1 MSNMLKIML
10 SIWGM
15 SDMDWLGY
23 INEEN
28 YSFHH
33 IVKRS
38 NGGSDNISNGAVLHL
53 NSHAYLHTIEHY
65 DIDKYIYLNTI
76 LKEINEQRSMPNID
90 QLKKIRDVLKEF
102 EKEYEGKQSSRGKD
116 IIKKEYRLDAEREFG
131 KNKR

>member
-1 MSNMLKIML
+1 MSNMLKIMI
-10 SIWGM
+10 SIWNM

-33 IVKRS
+33 IIKKS
-38 NGGSDNISNGAVLHL
+38 DGGSDDISNGAVLHL

-65 DIDKYIYLNTI
+65 DPDKYIFLNSI
-76 LKEINEQRSMPNID
+76 LKAVNEQMSMPSIE
-90 QLKKIRDVLKEF
+90 QLKQIKLVLQEF
-102 EKEYEGKQSSRGKD
+102 QNEYEGKLSSRGKE
-116 IIKKEYRLDAEREFG
+116 IIKKEYRLDGEREFK

>member
-1 MSNMLKIML
+1 MLKIML

-38 NGGSDNISNGAVLHL
+38 NGGSDDISNGAVLHL

-76 LKEINEQRSMPNID
+76 LKEINEQRSMPSIE
-90 QLKKIRDVLKEF
+90 QLKQIRYVLLEF
-102 EKEYEGKQSSRGKD
+102 QREYENKQSSRGKD